1 MIYQNI
7 TQEQLTAIVTQAVR
21 KELERRSRQVPV
33 GISVRHIHLSRSDI
47 DRLFGRNY
55 QLTPKKK
62 LSQPGQYACE
72 ECLDV
77 IGPKG
82 ELKKVRI
89 LGPERRASQI
99 ELAQTDC
106 RNIGISA
113 PVRSSGNTA
122 GTPGVT
128 LRGPLGEV
136 TIPEGVIIADRHL
149 HMSES
154 EAAAFGLKDGDHVQI
169 RIDGLKPGIMGNVL
183 VRAGN
188 GHSLDLHIDT
198 DDGNAFLLRQGQLV
212 TVLGKEQGEIR

>member
-1 MIYQNI
+1 MVYHDI
-7 TQEQLTAIVTQAVR
+7 TQEQLAAIVAEAVR
-21 KELERRSRQVPV
+21 AELQKRSRQVPV
-33 GISVRHIHLSRSDI
+33 GISVRHIHLSRADV

-55 QLTPKKK
+55 QLTPKKQ

-89 LGPERRASQI
+89 LGPERKATQI

-106 RNIGISA
+106 RNIGVTA
-113 PVRSSGNTA
+113 PVRSSSHTA
-122 GTPGVT
+122 GTPGIT
-128 LRGPLGEV
+128 LRGPLGEITV
-136 TIPEGVIIADRHL
+136 PEGVIIADRHL
-149 HMSES
+149 HMSEG
-154 EAAAFGLKDGDHVQI
+154 EAAAFGLKDGDHV
-169 RIDGLKPGIMGNVL
+169 RIQVDGVKPGVLGNVL
-183 VRAGN
+183 VRAGK

-212 TVLGKEQGEIR
+212 TVLGKE

>member
-1 MIYQNI
+1 MTYHNI
-7 TQEQLTAIVTQAVR
+7 TQEQLAAIVAEAVR
-21 KELERRSRQVPV
+21 KELARRSRQVPV
-33 GISVRHIHLSRSDI
+33 GISVRHIHLSRGDV

-89 LGPERRASQI
+89 LGPERSASQI

-106 RNIGISA
+106 RNIGITA

-136 TIPEGVIIADRHL
+136 TLAEGVIIADRHL
-149 HMSES
+149 HMSEA
-154 EAAAFGLKDGDHVQI
+154 EAAAFGLKDGDHVRI
-169 RIDGLKPGIMGNVL
+169 RIDGEKPGVLGNVL
-183 VRAGN
+183 VRSGSA
-188 GHSLDLHIDT
+188 HALDLHIDT
-198 DDGNAFLLRQGQLV
+198 DDGNAFLLKQGQLV
-212 TVLGKEQGEIR
+212 TVLGKE

>member
-1 MIYQNI
+1 MVYHDI
-7 TQEQLTAIVTQAVR
+7 TQEQLAAIVAEAVR
-21 KELERRSRQVPV
+21 AELQKRSRQVPV
-33 GISVRHIHLSRSDI
+33 GISVRHIHLSRADV

-89 LGPERRASQI
+89 LGPERKATQI

-106 RNIGISA
+106 RNIGITA
-113 PVRSSGNTA
+113 PVRSSGHTA
-122 GTPGVT
+122 GTPGIT
-128 LRGPLGEV
+128 LRGPLGEITV
-136 TIPEGVIIADRHL
+136 PEGVIIADRHL
-149 HMSES
+149 HMSEG
-154 EAAAFGLKDGDHVQI
+154 EAAAFGLKDGDHV
-169 RIDGLKPGIMGNVL
+169 RIQVDGVKPGVLGNVL

-212 TVLGKEQGEIR
+212 TVLGKE

>member
-1 MIYQNI
+1 MVYHDI
-7 TQEQLTAIVTQAVR
+7 TQEQLAAIVAEAVR
-21 KELERRSRQVPV
+21 AELQKRSRQVPV
-33 GISVRHIHLSRSDI
+33 GISVRHIHLSRADV

-55 QLTPKKK
+55 QLTPKKQ

-89 LGPERRASQI
+89 LGPERKATQI

-106 RNIGISA
+106 RNIGVTA

-122 GTPGVT
+122 GTPGIT
-128 LRGPLGEV
+128 LRGPLGEITV
-136 TIPEGVIIADRHL
+136 PEGVIIADRHL
-149 HMSES
+149 HMSEG
-154 EAAAFGLKDGDHVQI
+154 EAAAFGLKDGDHV
-169 RIDGLKPGIMGNVL
+169 RIQVDGVKPGVLGNVL
-183 VRAGN
+183 VRAGK

-212 TVLGKEQGEIR
+212 TVLGKE

>member
-1 MIYQNI
+1 MVYHDI
-7 TQEQLTAIVTQAVR
+7 TQEQLAAIVAEAVR
-21 KELERRSRQVPV
+21 AELQKRSRQVPV
-33 GISVRHIHLSRSDI
+33 GISVRHIHLSRADV

-55 QLTPKKK
+55 QLTPKKQ

-89 LGPERRASQI
+89 LGPERKATQI

-106 RNIGISA
+106 RNIGVTA

-122 GTPGVT
+122 GTPGIT
-128 LRGPLGEV
+128 LRGPLGEITV
-136 TIPEGVIIADRHL
+136 PEGVIIADRHL
-149 HMSES
+149 HMSEG
-154 EAAAFGLKDGDHVQI
+154 EAVAFGLKDGDHV
-169 RIDGLKPGIMGNVL
+169 RIQVDGVKPGVLGNVL
-183 VRAGN
+183 VRAGK

-212 TVLGKEQGEIR
+212 TVLGKE

>member
-1 MIYQNI
+1 MIYHDL
-7 TQEQLTAIVTQAVR
+7 TQEQLAAIVAEAVR
-21 KELERRSRQVPV
+21 RELELRSRQVSV
-33 GISVRHIHLSRSDI
+33 GISVRHIHLSREDV

-55 QLTPKKK
+55 QLTPKKQ

-89 LGPERRASQI
+89 LGPERKATQI

-106 RNIGISA
+106 RNIGITA
-113 PVRSSGNTA
+113 PVRSSGDTA

-136 TIPEGVIIADRHL
+136 TVPEGVIIADRHL
-149 HMSES
+149 HMSS
-154 EAAAFGLKDGDHVQI
+154 QEAAAFGLQDGDHVSI
-169 RIDGLKPGIMGNVL
+169 RIDGQKPGVLGNVL

-198 DDGNAFLLRQGQLV
+198 DDGNAFLLKQGQKV
-212 TVLGKEQGEIR
+212 TVLGKE

>member
-1 MIYQNI
+1 MVYHDI
-7 TQEQLTAIVTQAVR
+7 TREQLEQIVAEAVR
-21 KELERRSRQVPV
+21 KELCMRSCQVPV
-33 GISVRHIHLSRSDI
+33 GISVRHIHLSRADV
-47 DRLFGRNY
+47 DKLFGRNY
-55 QLTPKKK
+55 LLTPKKQ

-77 IGPKG
+77 IGPRG

-89 LGPERRASQI
+89 LGPERKATQI

-128 LRGPLGEV
+128 LRGPLGEIRV
-136 TIPEGVIIADRHL
+136 PEGVIIADRHL
-149 HMSES
+149 HMSDT

-169 RIDGLKPGIMGNVL
+169 RIDGIKPGILGNVL
-183 VRAGN
+183 VRAGKA
-188 GHSLDLHIDT
+188 HALDLHIDT
-198 DDGNAFLLRQGQLV
+198 DDGNAFLLQQGQMV
-212 TVLGKEQGEIR
+212 TVLGKE

>member
-1 MIYQNI
+1 MVYHDI
-7 TQEQLTAIVTQAVR
+7 TQEQLAAIVAEAVR
-21 KELERRSRQVPV
+21 AELQKRSRQVPV
-33 GISVRHIHLSRSDI
+33 GISVRHIHLSRADV

-55 QLTPKKK
+55 QLTPKKQ

-89 LGPERRASQI
+89 LGPERKATQI

-106 RNIGISA
+106 RNIGITA

-122 GTPGVT
+122 GTPGIT
-128 LRGPLGEV
+128 LRGPLGEITV
-136 TIPEGVIIADRHL
+136 PEGVIIADRHL
-149 HMSES
+149 HMSEG
-154 EAAAFGLKDGDHVQI
+154 EAAAFGLKDGDHV
-169 RIDGLKPGIMGNVL
+169 RIQVDGVKPGVLGNVL
-183 VRAGN
+183 VRAGK

-212 TVLGKEQGEIR
+212 TVLGKE

>member
-1 MIYQNI
+1 MVYHDI
-7 TQEQLTAIVTQAVR
+7 TQEQLAAIVAEAVR
-21 KELERRSRQVPV
+21 AELQKRSRQVPV
-33 GISVRHIHLSRSDI
+33 GISVRHIHLSRADV

-55 QLTPKKK
+55 QLTPKKQ

-89 LGPERRASQI
+89 LGPERKATQI

-106 RNIGISA
+106 RNIGVTA
-113 PVRSSGNTA
+113 PVRSSGHTA
-122 GTPGVT
+122 GTPGIT
-128 LRGPLGEV
+128 LRGPLGEITV
-136 TIPEGVIIADRHL
+136 PEGVIIADRHL
-149 HMSES
+149 HMSEG
-154 EAAAFGLKDGDHVQI
+154 EAAAFGLEDGDHV
-169 RIDGLKPGIMGNVL
+169 RIQVAGVKPGVLGNVL
-183 VRAGN
+183 VRAGK

-212 TVLGKEQGEIR
+212 TVLGKE

>member
-1 MIYQNI
+1 MVYHDI
-7 TQEQLTAIVTQAVR
+7 TQEQLAAIVAEAVR
-21 KELERRSRQVPV
+21 AELQKRSRQVPV
-33 GISVRHIHLSRSDI
+33 GISVRHIHLSRADV

-89 LGPERRASQI
+89 LGPERKATQI

-106 RNIGISA
+106 RNIGVTA

-122 GTPGVT
+122 GTPGIT
-128 LRGPLGEV
+128 LRGPLGEITV
-136 TIPEGVIIADRHL
+136 PEGVIIADRHL
-149 HMSES
+149 HMSEG
-154 EAAAFGLKDGDHVQI
+154 EAAAFGLKDGDHV
-169 RIDGLKPGIMGNVL
+169 RIQVDGVKPGVLGNVL

-212 TVLGKEQGEIR
+212 TVLGKE

>member
-1 MIYQNI
+1 MVYHDI
-7 TQEQLTAIVTQAVR
+7 TQEQLAQIVAQAVR
-21 KELERRSRQVPV
+21 AELQKRSRQVPV
-33 GISVRHIHLSRSDI
+33 GISVRHIHLSRADV

-55 QLTPKKK
+55 HLTPKKQ

-89 LGPERRASQI
+89 LGPERKATQI

-113 PVRSSGNTA
+113 PVRSSGDTA
-122 GTPGVT
+122 GTPGIT
-128 LRGPLGEV
+128 LRGPLGEIFV
-136 TIPEGVIIADRHL
+136 PEGAIIADRHL
-149 HMSES
+149 HMSAA
-154 EAAAFGLKDGDHVQI
+154 EAAAFGLKDGDRVQI
-169 RIDGLKPGIMGNVL
+169 RIGGVKPGILGNVL
-183 VRAGN
+183 VRAGS

-198 DDGNAFLLRQGQLV
+198 DDGNAFLLRQGQMV
-212 TVLGKEQGEIR
+212 TVLGKE